1 MRQYLCTFA
10 YAIWAFF
17 GLAGLVMAEAHQ
29 EKFSLIRSDAE
40 VTEFEYAESDLD
52 FVTVS
57 PENFIW
63 NPSATVPPELIP
75 AAMFSSLE
83 ERTIGYDPLNRDR
96 FEIRIYTGRIFP
108 DRVAVATDY
117 GRLFGRIWT
126 KQSFGVMSRNRDF
139 GEVLGGDDS
148 SGIMIVNRIS
158 VIRRGDEVLVIR
170 SKFHAEHFETYAK
183 AMAEFIGS
191 IQFTTPMTSDPVVE
205 NFALLEQGVA
215 PGLPVIAYGLPGN
228 WTHIDVSAPN
238 ALGGDFQLWIDSAD
252 PNRNG
257 GALFAT
263 VPAQLPVPDGETV
276 QPDPQDMANLAG
288 SFANVA
294 LQNLLPDQPFRLEP
308 LSMNDFEGLKP
319 LTAFNALY
327 IFKALIGENP
337 AKISVMIAMGPD
349 GSITS
354 STTLS
359 PAPADLYLM
368 GTGMHVNFVQGQA
381 LDTMRAYWTA
391 RSEEAAQ

>member
-1 MRQYLCTFA
+1 MSQFFRPFVF
-10 YAIWAFF
+10 AIWAFF
-17 GLAGLVMAEAHQ
+17 SLAGPIMAEAHQ

-57 PENFIW
+57 PKDFVW
-63 NPSATVPPELIP
+63 NPSTTIPPELVS
-75 AAMFSSLE
+75 AAMFSGFQ

-96 FEIRIYTGRIFP
+96 FEIRIFTGRIFP

-117 GRLFGRIWT
+117 GRLFGRVWT
-126 KQSFGVMSRNRDF
+126 KKSFGVMSHNRDF

-148 SGIMIVNRIS
+148 SGIMIVNRIT
-158 VIRRGDEVLVIR
+158 VMRRGDEVLVIR

-191 IQFTTPMTSDPVVE
+191 LEFTTPQASDTIVD
-205 NFALLEQGVA
+205 NFGLLQQSVA
-215 PGLPVIAYGLPGN
+215 PGLPEITYGLPGN
-228 WTHIDVSAPN
+228 WTRLDAPAPN
-238 ALGGDFQLWIDSAD
+238 AMGGDLQVWIDSAD

-263 VPAQLPVPDGETV
+263 IPPQSPVPDGETITPV
-276 QPDPQDMANLAG
+276 PQDMANLAG
-288 SFANVA
+288 SFANVI
-294 LQNLLPDQPFRLEP
+294 LENLLPNQPFRLEP

-327 IFKALIGENP
+327 VFKVLIADNP

-349 GSITS
+349 GAITS

-359 PAPADLYLM
+359 AAPADLYLM

-391 RSEEAAQ
+391 RNEEAVQ